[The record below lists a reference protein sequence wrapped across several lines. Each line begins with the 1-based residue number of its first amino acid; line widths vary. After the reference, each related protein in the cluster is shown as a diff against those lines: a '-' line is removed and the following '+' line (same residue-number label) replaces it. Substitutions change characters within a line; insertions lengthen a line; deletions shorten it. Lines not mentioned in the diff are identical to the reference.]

1 MQNNKKSIQLLFL
14 ANGISGFAQ
23 GVSMLSI
30 PWYFAKTNNSQ
41 VFNYSYALLTFIVM
55 FFGLYAGTLV
65 DKFSRKNNFL
75 YTSLVCG
82 FLLFAIASYGYINNS
97 LPDFFVI
104 SVFAIT
110 MLNYNI
116 HYPTLYAFGQEISKP
131 EQYKFVNSN
140 IEIVGQSTSILS
152 GGFAA
157 ILLDGTDFSFGNLNL
172 KINAWQIHD
181 VFMMD
186 AITYFIA
193 AVLIYFIPY
202 TQTKTVGDINES
214 VGKRLKNGFNYLK
227 QNQSILIFGIC
238 SYMVFAM
245 LLVQIHAVLPIY
257 IKHHL
262 NAQGN
267 VFALADTIYA
277 VGALSAGFFINKL
290 FQNKSIIQVIIA
302 LTVVVASIF
311 FAASVSK
318 SILVI
323 YLVSLI
329 LGFCNAGIRVLRL
342 TYMFKHIPNALMGRV
357 GSIFNLINVFT
368 RSVFIFVFSQ
378 SFFSFQNNIVYAYA
392 AMAFFLL
399 LSAAMLLVIKGK
411 LAKN

>member
-97 LPDFFVI
+97 LPAFLVI

-131 EQYKFVNSN
+131 EQYKSVNSN

-157 ILLDGTDFSFGNLNL
+157 ILLDGTDFSVGNINF

-186 AITYFIA
+186 AITYFMA

-202 TQTKTVGDINES
+202 TQTKTIGDINES
-214 VGKRLKNGFNYLK
+214 IVRRLKNGFNYLK

-257 IKHHL
+257 IKQHL
-262 NAQGN
+262 NAQGD

-342 TYMFKHIPNALMGRV
+342 TYMFKHIPNVLMGRV

-368 RSVFIFVFSQ
+368 RSVFIFIFSQ

-399 LSAAMLLVIKGK
+399 LSAAMLMLVKGK

>member
-1 MQNNKKSIQLLFL
+1 LQNYRYNLFSAKLFYDILFDKHKKNEQFIERKKIKINKSYFFKKNIIFSD
-14 ANGISGFAQ
+14 
-23 GVSMLSI
+23 VSF
-30 PWYFAKTNNSQ
+30 Y
-41 VFNYSYALLTFIVM
+41 
-55 FFGLYAGTLV
+55 
-65 DKFSRKNNFL
+65 
-75 YTSLVCG
+75 
-82 FLLFAIASYGYINNS
+82 
-97 LPDFFVI
+97 
-104 SVFAIT
+104 
-110 MLNYNI
+110 YN
-116 HYPTLYAFGQEISKP
+116 P
-131 EQYKFVNSN
+131 EN
-140 IEIVGQSTSILS
+140 IIFDNI
-152 GGFAA
+152 
-157 ILLDGTDFSFGNLNL
+157 NL

-186 AITYFIA
+186 AITYFMA

-202 TQTKTVGDINES
+202 TQTKTIGDINES
-214 VGKRLKNGFNYLK
+214 IGKRLKNGFNYLK

-257 IKHHL
+257 IKQHL
-262 NAQGN
+262 NAKGN

-342 TYMFKHIPNALMGRV
+342 TYMFKHIPNTLMGRV

-368 RSVFIFVFSQ
+368 RSVFIFIFSQ